1 MDGRHVVVIGGGLA
15 GISAA
20 LACSDA
26 GYQVTI
32 IEARNHLGGRV
43 SSIKHPRQDWKLDN
57 CQHACFRV
65 YDRFL
70 QLMGRANAQQSI
82 KLQANT
88 NLPFALPDKKVFSSL
103 TTGRLSPPNHM
114 MGSMLAFPFL
124 SLRDKL
130 AMRKAVKALSSMT
143 DLQMWQLDDVLFVDW
158 LKENGQTE
166 RAIERFWGFFVLAA
180 LNISI
185 QEASAAQ
192 ACMLFKN
199 GLFGEADAFDV
210 GAFTS
215 DLSESI
221 EPALSSALEKAGVII
236 IRNSTVK
243 GIELEND
250 CITSVETQD
259 DKIQCSDIIFATPH
273 HITSRILQH
282 SIADS
287 DEQYSQQRK
296 SKIENMCLDISRIEY
311 RSLIGIHSFYR
322 GNRIPEDFTFAAMI
336 DQPLIQMI
344 FNRNSEL
351 SHPLEEGV
359 QWISVPVSAADNF
372 LKMKDEEILQQLD
385 SVLQQLWPEDAD
397 IERFEHL
404 FVRTPKATIATTP
417 GSAKIRPTAS
427 ILGDNIALAG
437 CWTRTNWPSTMEG
450 AVRSGLSA
458 AAHILNLKWDSDNP
472 WQQWPQRPKRGD
484 KEWPVWQ

>member
-1 MDGRHVVVIGGGLA
+1 MDVGRVVVIGGGLA

-26 GYQVTI
+26 GRQVTL
-32 IEARNHLGGRV
+32 IESRNHLGGRV
-43 SSIKHPRQDWKLDN
+43 SSVTHPRQDWKIDN

-70 QLMGRANAQQSI
+70 QLIARAKAQQSI

-88 NLPFALPDKKVFSSL
+88 NLPFALPQKKAFSAL

-130 AMRKAVKALSSMT
+130 SMRKAIKSLSSMN
-143 DLQMWQLDDVLFVDW
+143 DQQMWELDDILFIDW
-158 LKENGQTE
+158 LKKNGQTD

-192 ACMLFKN
+192 ACMLFKK

-221 EPALSSALEKAGVII
+221 EPALSSALEKSGVII
-236 IRNSTVK
+236 LRNSTVK
-243 GIELEND
+243 GIELENN
-250 CITSVETQD
+250 CITSVKTQD
-259 DKIQCSDIIFATPH
+259 DNIQCSDVIIATPH
-273 HITSRILQH
+273 HITSRILQQ
-282 SIADS
+282 SIAAPN
-287 DEQYSQQRK
+287 EQYSQQRK
-296 SKIENMCLDISRIEY
+296 SIIENLCTDIASMKY

-322 GNRIPEDFTFAAMI
+322 GNRVPQDFTFAAII
-336 DQPLIQMI
+336 DEPLIQMI

-359 QWISVPVSAADNF
+359 QWISVAVSAADPF
-372 LKMKDEEILQQLD
+372 LKMSDEEMLKQLD
-385 SVLQQLWPEDAD
+385 GVLQQLWPENED

-404 FVRTPKATIATTP
+404 IVRTPKATIATTP
-417 GSAKIRPTAS
+417 GSAKLRPTAS
-427 ILGDNIALAG
+427 ILGSNIAIAG
-437 CWTRTNWPSTMEG
+437 CWTRTKWPSTMEG
-450 AVRSGLSA
+450 AVRSGLNA
-458 AAHILNLKWDSDNP
+458 AAHILDIQWDSDKP
-472 WQQWPQRPKRGD
+472 WQQWPLRPKRGD
-484 KEWPVWQ
+484 EEWPIW